1 MTHWKISLAAAA
13 VLALGA
19 VSVGNACTRFT
30 YVGADNAVYTGRTMD
45 WSVTDNVSLHLMPRS
60 IGKVTSKKG
69 GLPNGRVNTVPS
81 LPFLLKSR
89 STVASTK
96 LVLPSTAYGLRF
108 PTTAP
113 PKKPAIPLA
122 GTNSRFM

>member
-45 WSVTDNVSLHLMPRS
+45 WSVTDNVSLHLMPRGIERKS
-60 IGKVTSKKG
+60 HVKE
-69 GLPNGRVNTVPS
+69 GR
-81 LPFLLKSR
+81 
-89 STVASTK
+89 
-96 LVLPSTAYGLRF
+96 
-108 PTTAP
+108 
-113 PKKPAIPLA
+113 PA
-122 GTNSRFM
+122 